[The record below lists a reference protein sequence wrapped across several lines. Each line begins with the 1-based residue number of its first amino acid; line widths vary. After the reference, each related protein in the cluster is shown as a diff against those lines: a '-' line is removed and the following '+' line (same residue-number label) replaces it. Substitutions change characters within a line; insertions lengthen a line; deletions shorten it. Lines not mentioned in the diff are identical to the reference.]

1 MADTAKFIL
10 NYENKYEI
18 NITPDGDETFEA
30 LAAGI
35 SNVSWSG
42 NENLMQD
49 VYYDGEGMGSTE
61 VTGGQLVASVSGHR
75 KVGDPAQDF
84 VMGLQLAYGD
94 ARKTTLKWTKPDGR
108 VLTCSITIANIEDA
122 AGDAN
127 AKDDISF
134 EMHVNG
140 KPQIQP
146 AG

>member
-1 MADTAKFIL
+1 MAGKFIL

-18 NITPDGDETFEA
+18 DVNPSGDAPTFEV

-35 SNVSWSG
+35 TNVSWNG
-42 NENLMQD
+42 NEQLMQD
-49 VYYDGEGMGSTE
+49 VYYDGKGMGSTE
-61 VTGGQLVASVSGHR
+61 VVGGQLVGSVTGHR

-84 VMGLQLAYGD
+84 VMGLDLTYGEG
-94 ARKTTLKWTKPDGR
+94 RKTTLKWTKPDGR
-108 VLTCSITIANIEDA
+108 VLTCAITLANITDA

-140 KPQIQP
+140 KPEVQP